1 MHAETVKAKEQR
13 LSLEKQARVLAH
25 RRRRRRRRR
34 SLGLCGLS
42 LVYAVII
49 LFK

>member
-25 RRRRRRRRR
+25 RRRRRRR

>member
-25 RRRRRRRRR
+25 RRRRRRRR